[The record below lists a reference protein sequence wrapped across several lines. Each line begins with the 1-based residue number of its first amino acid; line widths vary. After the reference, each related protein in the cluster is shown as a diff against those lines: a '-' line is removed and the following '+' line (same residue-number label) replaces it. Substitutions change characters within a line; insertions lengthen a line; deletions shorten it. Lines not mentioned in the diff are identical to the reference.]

1 MPHHLRESGNIE
13 ADADAI
19 MLLWDPDGTK
29 QIVKC
34 KVAKNRQG
42 AVGITDFAFRGEV
55 TQFVQID
62 PRF

>member
-1 MPHHLRESGNIE
+1 
-13 ADADAI
+13 

-29 QIVKC
+29 QTVKC